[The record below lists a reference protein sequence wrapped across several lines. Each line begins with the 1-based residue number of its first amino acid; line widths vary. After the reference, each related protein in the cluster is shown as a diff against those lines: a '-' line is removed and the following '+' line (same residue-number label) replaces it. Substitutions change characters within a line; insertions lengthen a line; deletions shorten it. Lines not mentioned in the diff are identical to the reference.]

1 MHACTGK
8 KVLAEGVSLVGK
20 IAVVTGANS
29 GIGLE
34 TVKELNLRGA
44 KVYMLCRSEQRA
56 GEAKKK
62 IVEAGCDP
70 SRLIFSQCDLSKFAS
85 VRACGKR
92 LNDAES
98 HIDILIN
105 NAGIMFYPQFE
116 LTEDGHEMT
125 WQSDHLGPFLLTEL
139 LLPLVK
145 NAAEGRIVN
154 LSSAMHLKQN
164 GPIDLSTVDDKSSYS
179 RFAPYN
185 RSKMANVMHARE
197 LTRRFSDSGVKNVTA
212 NSLHPGVIATDLSRH
227 LPFPAA
233 WTKAIKGVFL
243 KSEEEGAQTT
253 LFLAMA
259 KEVKGVSGGYYADC
273 ARAKENPAA
282 LDDNACKKLYEY
294 SMKAVGLAKHSSLHH
309 LFPLPSHF
317 IMIVPEEAIHIFTY
331 PVTAISVLAN
341 IALIVII
348 LTTHNQH
355 VGAYRFLLLSFAV
368 VDILISIVHFVL
380 VPAIIMT
387 EFGFIFYGFRFMAD
401 PTAIGVWMNLLF
413 VALFYQTFVLLA
425 FHYVYRYVLLCN
437 PSWLRW
443 IGRSNPWR
451 NWIALAIVADALYIG
466 GFMLAIKGGWI
477 PNDKTRNAFEPM
489 LKESYN
495 IDLEAPNQPGYLGI
509 TYRERQEDGSLAW
522 SFQSLVSLL
531 LVLLLFFGSGIVIV
545 FCIWKVRA
553 AMKRTDIQLASKTRH
568 MQNQLFR
575 ALLVQ
580 TIIPT
585 LTSYG
590 PLGTVFIIPLTG
602 LNMGGWGTIFMMSTA
617 FFPLVDPFLVL
628 FLVSGYR
635 ANLPSFLRKLVSSA
649 RPSVVTTTTGR
660 ITIRRMGEIQRLWL
674 LPIITAVFCNVGII
688 VPYAIGAANGNIP
701 AILPFISYPHGACQA
716 CAVCGLLRVPKTRH
730 FVEKIVNHYIGF
742 RFPHCSGTVCVAGNF
757 SEMDALMVHNGA
769 AAVTFLSVILYLCFT
784 TGLSFLRPLLCSRAI
799 AFTRVIFTILAIF
812 FLVFHEITLQLH
824 IFVPAGSNF
833 SEASGGYKPEFFPTD
848 STFFVNHFISTLTDW
863 LLAFTVFAY
872 FGTFAE
878 EFRKSSLA
886 FPSIY
891 FHAVEVQCNPLRV
904 VDSPVPPPLGPSS
917 TGANFVVAACAF
929 LELERG
935 IQLRNVPY
943 LGAVAAAYWILQK
956 SYQYLSKTMNQTEAE
971 IRARFNRFFSNF
983 SHIETLVLDG
993 WFEAKTFDAVV
1004 RTLENR
1010 LEVIALTGSL
1020 KITQIMRLCRSNRVR
1035 SVLIYLIRIDSSTL
1049 DGFAEFVRA
1058 LMSQEVILEIHER
1071 CHNESLYRPEIVH
1084 FFGENKK
1091 FWGKMRDDLTKDGVS
1106 LRMATVYNK
1115 RKILVKT
1122 YLRCEKMGP
1131 NHNLPLLT
1139 TKRRSTVMDA
1149 HTAPMSREEKTAS
1162 MLPLED
1168 AVGPNAPSEGTRR
1181 PDVIENHI
1189 PDIIGGRFTLA
1200 MKDVNLNNERRY
1212 NARMRRIKAQVRR
1225 VDPNYHPQVS
1235 DSYYFRLS
1243 VGKER
1248 HCNLYRVGLSDMCT
1262 VLAGPELNKKEGR
1275 VHLYQYWQPNYDSTR
1290 LELYYRLNSFTEQNA
1305 KRAMRLHAIW
1315 DLNAICM
1322 MMQNFEDLKL
1332 SKLLKTGKRRS
1343 HSISG
1348 ILHPRAYQG
1357 ALATEARRGILLLP
1371 FELIAAHEKIAAW
1384 REEKVG
1390 DIIQTLAEGPEKK
1403 GELTKQVADFV
1414 EANREWV
1421 SRAISCSIFGE
1432 QVQLP
1437 RHEYQLTNFLHKQQP
1452 LAFSLLPYWV
1462 GHGAHFVRCR
1472 KKNLKIQW
1480 TGRSPA
1486 VVDADGSTRPIKVR
1500 PSTLTS
1506 LPPPICNIVISSAKD
1521 DAELAIPQPNSKPGS
1536 LASGGPD
1543 TCTVSTA
1550 TTTPMSFMHDWRY
1563 TSTHADYDH
1572 RLSSGPPKGCE
1583 TAVNLEWRMR
1593 VNAEKQRRLRMLT
1606 SDGFVCHTTDVRYSS
1621 HGWGRA
1627 YREMQ
1632 KRDNQFRRAQPFYQS
1647 RFLPS
1652 PDVYQEMKK
1661 EVEVRERVRELTG
1674 MTAEQQNEGTRSE
1687 LKVLQ
1692 HVLNQMA
1699 LRRAIRTPD
1708 YRSTGKSLWASTGMF
1723 NPAIDVI
1730 QHSISYTDRPIEELI
1745 DRISINPALRVAA
1758 QSNLLSRR
1766 VVEMIATVIFTY
1778 PVTAISVLANIALI
1792 VIILTTH
1799 NQHVGAYRFLLLSFA
1814 VVDILISIV
1823 HFVLVPA
1830 IIMTEFGFIFYG
1842 FRFMADPTAIG
1853 VWMNLLFVA
1862 LFYQTFVL
1870 LAFHYVYRY
1879 VLLCN
1884 PSWLRWIGRSNP
1896 WRNWI
1901 ALAIVADALYIGG
1914 FMLAIKGGWIP
1925 NDKTRNAFE
1934 PMLKESYNIDLEAPN
1949 QPGYL
1954 GITYRERQEDGSLAW
1969 SFQSLVSLL
1978 LVLLLF
1984 FGSGIVIVFCIWK
1997 VRAAMKR
2004 TDIQLAS
2011 KTRHMQNQLF
2021 RALLVQTIIPT
2032 LTSYGPLGT
2041 VFIIPLTGL
2050 NMGGW
2055 GTIFMMSTA
2064 FFPLVDPFLVLFLV
2078 SGYRANLPSFL
2089 RKLVSSARPSVVTT
2103 TTGRSET
2110 NKRTTNGERSGGHSG
2125 HNQKNGR
2132 DSTSMAA
2139 SHYNC
2144 RILQYTQSVP
2154 RTATFRRFSLS
2165 SVTLTVLVKH
2175 VQFVDY
2181 YESRRPDILWRR
2193 LSITTLVFG
2202 FLTAAGL
2209 CVSRAIL
2216 EMDALMVHNGAAAVT
2231 FLSVILY
2238 LCFTT
2243 GLSFLR
2249 PLLCSRAIAF
2259 TRVIFTILAIFFL
2272 VFHEITLQLHIFVPA
2287 GSNFSEA
2294 SGGYKPEFFP
2304 TDSTFFVNH
2313 FISTLTDWLLAFT
2326 VFAYFGTFAE
2336 EFRKS
2341 SLAFPSIYFHV
2352 NESARPSAVEVQCN
2366 PLRVVDSPVPP
2377 PLGPSSTGAN
2387 FVVAACAFLE
2397 LERGIQLRNVP
2408 YLGAVAAAYWIL
2420 QKSYQYLSKTM
2431 NQTEAEIR
2439 ARFNRFFSNFS
2450 HIETLV
2456 LDGWFEAKT
2465 FDAVVRTLE
2474 NRLEVI
2480 ALTGSLK
2487 ITQIMR
2493 LCRSNRVR
2501 SVLIYLIRIDSSTL
2515 DGFAEFVRALMSQE
2529 VILEIHERC
2538 HNESLYRPE
2547 IVHFFGEN
2555 KKFWGKM
2562 RDDLT
2567 KDGVSLRMATVYNKR
2582 KILVK
2587 TYLRCEKMGPNHNL
2601 PLLTTKRRSTVMDA
2615 HTAPMSREE
2624 KTASMLPLEDAVGPN
2639 APSEGTR
2646 RPDVIENHIPDIIG
2660 GRFTLAMK
2668 DVNLNNERRYNA
2680 RMRRIKAQVRRVDPN
2695 YHPQVSDSYYFRLSV
2710 GKERHCN
2717 LYRVGLSDMCTVL
2730 AGPELNKKE
2739 GRVHLYQYWQ
2749 PNYDSTRLELYYRLN
2764 SFTEQNAKRAMRLHA
2779 IWDLNAI
2786 CMMMQNF
2793 EDLKLSK
2800 LLKTGKRRSHSI
2812 SGILHPRAYQGAL
2825 ATEARRGIL
2834 LLPFELI
2841 AAHEKIAA
2849 WREEKVG
2856 DIIQT
2861 LAEGPE
2867 KKGELTKQVADF
2879 VEANR
2884 EWVSRAIS
2892 CSIFGEQVQLPRHEY
2907 QLTNFLHK
2915 QQPLA
2920 FSLLPYWVGH
2930 GAHFV
2935 RCRKKNLKIQW
2946 TGRSPAVVDADGST
2960 RPIKV
2965 RPSTLTSLP
2974 PPICNIVI
2982 SSAKDDAE
2990 LAIPQPNSKPGSLA
3004 SGGPD
3009 TCTVSTATTTPMSFM
3024 HDWRYTSTHADYDHR
3039 LSSGPPKGCETA
3051 VNLEWRMRV
3060 NAEKQRRLRML
3071 TSDGFVCHTTDVRY
3085 SSHGWGRAYREMQKR
3100 DNQFRRAQPFYQSRF
3115 LPSPDVYQEMKKEV
3129 EVRERVRE
3137 LTGMTAEQQNEGTR
3151 SELKVLQ
3158 HVLNQM
3164 ALRRAIRTP
3173 DYRSTGKSL
3182 WASTGMFNPAID
3194 VIQHSISYT
3203 DRPIEELIDRI
3214 SINPALRVAAQSNLL
3229 SRRVVEMIATVI
3241 DVRRNLLVP
3250 LNIPYSS
3257 KIGVLRPTTRTDVLS
3272 NDSLLDRSPLF
3283 IVLLGALFLILNTV
3297 Y

>member
-1 MHACTGK
+1 M
-8 KVLAEGVSLVGK
+8 S
-20 IAVVTGANS
+20 S
-29 GIGLE
+29 DF
-34 TVKELNLRGA
+34 
-44 KVYMLCRSEQRA
+44 RSE
-56 GEAKKK
+56 
-62 IVEAGCDP
+62 
-70 SRLIFSQCDLSKFAS
+70 LYDLA
-85 VRACGKR
+85 
-92 LNDAES
+92 
-98 HIDILIN
+98 
-105 NAGIMFYPQFE
+105 
-116 LTEDGHEMT
+116 
-125 WQSDHLGPFLLTEL
+125 
-139 LLPLVK
+139 
-145 NAAEGRIVN
+145 
-154 LSSAMHLKQN
+154 LSFM
-164 GPIDLSTVDDKSSYS
+164 
-179 RFAPYN
+179 
-185 RSKMANVMHARE
+185 
-197 LTRRFSDSGVKNVTA
+197 
-212 NSLHPGVIATDLSRH
+212 
-227 LPFPAA
+227 
-233 WTKAIKGVFL
+233 
-243 KSEEEGAQTT
+243 
-253 LFLAMA
+253 
-259 KEVKGVSGGYYADC
+259 
-273 ARAKENPAA
+273 
-282 LDDNACKKLYEY
+282 
-294 SMKAVGLAKHSSLHH
+294 
-309 LFPLPSHF
+309 
-317 IMIVPEEAIHIFTY
+317 
-331 PVTAISVLAN
+331 
-341 IALIVII
+341 
-348 LTTHNQH
+348 

-701 AILPFISYPHGACQA
+701 AILPFISDGGAYPPEKSIFLLFLNIS
-716 CAVCGLLRVPKTRH
+716 AVLITLTVLVKHVQFVDYYESRRPDILWRRLSITTLVFGFLTAAGL
-730 FVEKIVNHYIGF
+730 
-742 RFPHCSGTVCVAGNF
+742 CVSRAIL
-757 SEMDALMVHNGA
+757 EMDALMVHNGA

-993 WFEAKTFDAVV
+993 WFEAKTFDAV
-1004 RTLENR
+1004 N
-1010 LEVIALTGSL
+1010 
-1020 KITQIMRLCRSNRVR
+1020 SNYETVQEQQ
-1035 SVLIYLIRIDSSTL
+1035 
-1049 DGFAEFVRA
+1049 AEFVRA

-1115 RKILVKT
+1115 RKIL
-1122 YLRCEKMGP
+1122 
-1131 NHNLPLLT
+1131 
-1139 TKRRSTVMDA
+1139 
-1149 HTAPMSREEKTAS
+1149 SREEKTAS

-1452 LAFSLLPYWV
+1452 LAVDSL
-1462 GHGAHFVRCR
+1462 R
-1472 KKNLKIQW
+1472 
-1480 TGRSPA
+1480 
-1486 VVDADGSTRPIKVR
+1486 
-1500 PSTLTS
+1500 
-1506 LPPPICNIVISSAKD
+1506 
-1521 DAELAIPQPNSKPGS
+1521 
-1536 LASGGPD
+1536 
-1543 TCTVSTA
+1543 
-1550 TTTPMSFMHDWRY
+1550 
-1563 TSTHADYDH
+1563 
-1572 RLSSGPPKGCE
+1572 
-1583 TAVNLEWRMR
+1583 
-1593 VNAEKQRRLRMLT
+1593 
-1606 SDGFVCHTTDVRYSS
+1606 
-1621 HGWGRA
+1621 
-1627 YREMQ
+1627 
-1632 KRDNQFRRAQPFYQS
+1632 NQA
-1647 RFLPS
+1647 
-1652 PDVYQEMKK
+1652 
-1661 EVEVRERVRELTG
+1661 
-1674 MTAEQQNEGTRSE
+1674 
-1687 LKVLQ
+1687 
-1692 HVLNQMA
+1692 
-1699 LRRAIRTPD
+1699 
-1708 YRSTGKSLWASTGMF
+1708 
-1723 NPAIDVI
+1723 
-1730 QHSISYTDRPIEELI
+1730 
-1745 DRISINPALRVAA
+1745 
-1758 QSNLLSRR
+1758 
-1766 VVEMIATVIFTY
+1766 
-1778 PVTAISVLANIALI
+1778 
-1792 VIILTTH
+1792 
-1799 NQHVGAYRFLLLSFA
+1799 
-1814 VVDILISIV
+1814 
-1823 HFVLVPA
+1823 
-1830 IIMTEFGFIFYG
+1830 
-1842 FRFMADPTAIG
+1842 
-1853 VWMNLLFVA
+1853 
-1862 LFYQTFVL
+1862 
-1870 LAFHYVYRY
+1870 
-1879 VLLCN
+1879 
-1884 PSWLRWIGRSNP
+1884 RWI
-1896 WRNWI
+1896 
-1901 ALAIVADALYIGG
+1901 
-1914 FMLAIKGGWIP
+1914 
-1925 NDKTRNAFE
+1925 T
-1934 PMLKESYNIDLEAPN
+1934 
-1949 QPGYL
+1949 
-1954 GITYRERQEDGSLAW
+1954 
-1969 SFQSLVSLL
+1969 
-1978 LVLLLF
+1978 
-1984 FGSGIVIVFCIWK
+1984 
-1997 VRAAMKR
+1997 
-2004 TDIQLAS
+2004 
-2011 KTRHMQNQLF
+2011 
-2021 RALLVQTIIPT
+2021 
-2032 LTSYGPLGT
+2032 
-2041 VFIIPLTGL
+2041 
-2050 NMGGW
+2050 
-2055 GTIFMMSTA
+2055 
-2064 FFPLVDPFLVLFLV
+2064 
-2078 SGYRANLPSFL
+2078 
-2089 RKLVSSARPSVVTT
+2089 
-2103 TTGRSET
+2103 
-2110 NKRTTNGERSGGHSG
+2110 
-2125 HNQKNGR
+2125 
-2132 DSTSMAA
+2132 
-2139 SHYNC
+2139 
-2144 RILQYTQSVP
+2144 
-2154 RTATFRRFSLS
+2154 
-2165 SVTLTVLVKH
+2165 
-2175 VQFVDY
+2175 
-2181 YESRRPDILWRR
+2181 
-2193 LSITTLVFG
+2193 
-2202 FLTAAGL
+2202 
-2209 CVSRAIL
+2209 
-2216 EMDALMVHNGAAAVT
+2216 
-2231 FLSVILY
+2231 
-2238 LCFTT
+2238 
-2243 GLSFLR
+2243 
-2249 PLLCSRAIAF
+2249 
-2259 TRVIFTILAIFFL
+2259 
-2272 VFHEITLQLHIFVPA
+2272 
-2287 GSNFSEA
+2287 
-2294 SGGYKPEFFP
+2294 
-2304 TDSTFFVNH
+2304 
-2313 FISTLTDWLLAFT
+2313 
-2326 VFAYFGTFAE
+2326 
-2336 EFRKS
+2336 
-2341 SLAFPSIYFHV
+2341 
-2352 NESARPSAVEVQCN
+2352 
-2366 PLRVVDSPVPP
+2366 
-2377 PLGPSSTGAN
+2377 
-2387 FVVAACAFLE
+2387 
-2397 LERGIQLRNVP
+2397 
-2408 YLGAVAAAYWIL
+2408 
-2420 QKSYQYLSKTM
+2420 
-2431 NQTEAEIR
+2431 
-2439 ARFNRFFSNFS
+2439 
-2450 HIETLV
+2450 
-2456 LDGWFEAKT
+2456 
-2465 FDAVVRTLE
+2465 
-2474 NRLEVI
+2474 
-2480 ALTGSLK
+2480 
-2487 ITQIMR
+2487 
-2493 LCRSNRVR
+2493 
-2501 SVLIYLIRIDSSTL
+2501 
-2515 DGFAEFVRALMSQE
+2515 
-2529 VILEIHERC
+2529 
-2538 HNESLYRPE
+2538 
-2547 IVHFFGEN
+2547 
-2555 KKFWGKM
+2555 
-2562 RDDLT
+2562 
-2567 KDGVSLRMATVYNKR
+2567 
-2582 KILVK
+2582 
-2587 TYLRCEKMGPNHNL
+2587 
-2601 PLLTTKRRSTVMDA
+2601 
-2615 HTAPMSREE
+2615 
-2624 KTASMLPLEDAVGPN
+2624 
-2639 APSEGTR
+2639 
-2646 RPDVIENHIPDIIG
+2646 
-2660 GRFTLAMK
+2660 
-2668 DVNLNNERRYNA
+2668 
-2680 RMRRIKAQVRRVDPN
+2680 
-2695 YHPQVSDSYYFRLSV
+2695 
-2710 GKERHCN
+2710 
-2717 LYRVGLSDMCTVL
+2717 
-2730 AGPELNKKE
+2730 
-2739 GRVHLYQYWQ
+2739 
-2749 PNYDSTRLELYYRLN
+2749 
-2764 SFTEQNAKRAMRLHA
+2764 
-2779 IWDLNAI
+2779 
-2786 CMMMQNF
+2786 
-2793 EDLKLSK
+2793 
-2800 LLKTGKRRSHSI
+2800 
-2812 SGILHPRAYQGAL
+2812 
-2825 ATEARRGIL
+2825 
-2834 LLPFELI
+2834 
-2841 AAHEKIAA
+2841 
-2849 WREEKVG
+2849 
-2856 DIIQT
+2856 
-2861 LAEGPE
+2861 
-2867 KKGELTKQVADF
+2867 
-2879 VEANR
+2879 
-2884 EWVSRAIS
+2884 
-2892 CSIFGEQVQLPRHEY
+2892 
-2907 QLTNFLHK
+2907 
-2915 QQPLA
+2915 